1 MPEKPLVPYKSLKQK
16 QKARIADWMYRETLR
31 FFLEHQRMPEA
42 EEFESLCQAV
52 YAKVQSSNYRV
63 VYEEIQQLYA
73 KRLDAYTLRVK
84 RDVEAGITMESL
96 TKQPKQKKTGKSP
109 RPRKK
114 KNCEPT
120 AMEPWQD
127 DRFFFLAEKY
137 TVKITQQAQEQIRE
151 IVSYIRFTLQAPET
165 AMKML
170 DTLQEEIASLDQFP
184 NRVPLTEE
192 EPWHS
197 QGIHK
202 FPVKN
207 YLIYFWVDEEIK
219 KVQII
224 GAVYGRKDQRHQLSN
239 LDMF

>member
-1 MPEKPLVPYKSLKQK
+1 MP
-16 QKARIADWMYRETLR
+16 
-31 FFLEHQRMPEA
+31 
-42 EEFESLCQAV
+42 
-52 YAKVQSSNYRV
+52 
-63 VYEEIQQLYA
+63 
-73 KRLDAYTLRVK
+73 
-84 RDVEAGITMESL
+84 
-96 TKQPKQKKTGKSP
+96 
-109 RPRKK
+109 
-114 KNCEPT
+114 
-120 AMEPWQD
+120 
-127 DRFFFLAEKY
+127 EKY

-151 IVSYIRFTLQAPET
+151 IISYIRFTLQAPET

-207 YLIYFWVDEEIK
+207 YWVDEETK

>member
-1 MPEKPLVPYKSLKQK
+1 MP
-16 QKARIADWMYRETLR
+16 
-31 FFLEHQRMPEA
+31 
-42 EEFESLCQAV
+42 
-52 YAKVQSSNYRV
+52 
-63 VYEEIQQLYA
+63 
-73 KRLDAYTLRVK
+73 
-84 RDVEAGITMESL
+84 
-96 TKQPKQKKTGKSP
+96 
-109 RPRKK
+109 
-114 KNCEPT
+114 
-120 AMEPWQD
+120 
-127 DRFFFLAEKY
+127 EKY

-207 YLIYFWVDEEIK
+207 YLVYFWVDEKTK

-239 LDMF
+239 LDMFYRKRANSRNSNRSDYRLCRKPGKN

>member
-1 MPEKPLVPYKSLKQK
+1 MS
-16 QKARIADWMYRETLR
+16 
-31 FFLEHQRMPEA
+31 
-42 EEFESLCQAV
+42 
-52 YAKVQSSNYRV
+52 
-63 VYEEIQQLYA
+63 
-73 KRLDAYTLRVK
+73 
-84 RDVEAGITMESL
+84 
-96 TKQPKQKKTGKSP
+96 
-109 RPRKK
+109 
-114 KNCEPT
+114 
-120 AMEPWQD
+120 
-127 DRFFFLAEKY
+127 EKY

-184 NRVPLTEE
+184 NRIPLTEE
-192 EPWHS
+192 DPWHS
-197 QGIHK
+197 QAIHK

-207 YLIYFWVDEEIK
+207 YLIYFWVDEETK